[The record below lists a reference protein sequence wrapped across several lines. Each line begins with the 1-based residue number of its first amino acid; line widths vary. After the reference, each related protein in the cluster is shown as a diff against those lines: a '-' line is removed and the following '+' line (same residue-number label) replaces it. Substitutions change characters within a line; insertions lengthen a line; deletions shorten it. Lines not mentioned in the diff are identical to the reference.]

1 MDNILDKS
9 DKLRKHNSKFD
20 RLCKIYMNIHFCFR
34 TTGPYGSLSLILIQ
48 GMVRVSNRD
57 KRSHTEIRSVSKRF
71 EPSRWVESDVKPSH
85 TLTLGDG
92 VREQSDI

>member
-9 DKLRKHNSKFD
+9 DKLRKHNSRFD
-20 RLCKIYMNIHFCFR
+20 RLCKIYTNIHFCFR

-71 EPSRWVESDVKPSH
+71 EPSRWFESGVTPSH
-85 TLTLGDG
+85 ASKFDDDAK
-92 VREQSDI
+92 EQIHV